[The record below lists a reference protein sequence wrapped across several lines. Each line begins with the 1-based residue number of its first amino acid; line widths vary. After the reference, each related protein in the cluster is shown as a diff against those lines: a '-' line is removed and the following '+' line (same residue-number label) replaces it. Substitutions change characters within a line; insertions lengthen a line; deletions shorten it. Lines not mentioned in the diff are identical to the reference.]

1 MFSKIQL
8 RHERDVYSLITK
20 AIAKLHHSDMLKLPI
35 LVRLELNAI
44 PQQRETP
51 RRHDN
56 KIIARATDQDYARRH
71 QETGKPGNQKI

>member
-20 AIAKLHHSDMLKLPI
+20 ARAKLHRSDMLKLPI
-35 LVRLELNAI
+35 LVRLELNVI
-44 PQQRETP
+44 PQQRWKTP

-56 KIIARATDQDYARRH
+56 KIIARAT
-71 QETGKPGNQKI
+71 N